1 MASKKKID
9 IELNFTSNYAK
20 LKEVEDAL
28 YDIQTAAGMQGSKAS
43 NDSKGA
49 AEAAIELQKIL
60 NSSWNEKLGQLDL
73 TKFNKSIK
81 ESFRKSIWIKTR
93 FN

>member
-28 YDIQTAAGMQGSKAS
+28 YDIQTAAGMQGSKTS
-43 NDSKGA
+43 NELKGA
-49 AEAAIELQKIL
+49 AEAAVELQKIL

-81 ESFRKSIWIKTR
+81 ESFRKFTRIKTR